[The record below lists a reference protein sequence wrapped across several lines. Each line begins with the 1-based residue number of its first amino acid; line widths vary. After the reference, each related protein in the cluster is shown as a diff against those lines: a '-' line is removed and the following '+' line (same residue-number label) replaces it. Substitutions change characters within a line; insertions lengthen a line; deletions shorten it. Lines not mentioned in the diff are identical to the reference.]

1 MKKMVARGCIMEEMI
16 LSLTSFFYMP
26 KVKDDILMVFDAT
39 ISGLN
44 DSLWDPN
51 FMLLSMVILLIMVG
65 QRLTWSI

>member
-1 MKKMVARGCIMEEMI
+1 MEEMI